1 MYERGE
7 NSIELTYLRRLIL
20 PSSIVKEFS
29 PNTVQTKTRQRN
41 PSIQS
46 MENISSLRSSFKH
59 QRSIGNELIHSL
71 ALSPNEEILLAGT
84 NQNHLYQIAFSKM
97 ASRLLI

>member
-7 NSIELTYLRRLIL
+7 NSIELTYLRKLIL
-20 PSSIVKEFS
+20 PSSILNEFS
-29 PNTVQTKTRQRN
+29 PKTVQTKTRQRN
-41 PSIQS
+41 LSIQS
-46 MENISSLRSSFKH
+46 MENLFSLRSSFKH
-59 QRSIGNELIHSL
+59 EKSIENELIHSL